1 MAENTETSETETAES
16 YVSDQ
21 LAVKTWSVIARDLHE
36 GASLI
41 VLHKAWDS
49 NHEEFIIFPS
59 YSGQDPEAIRPD
71 VWMSWRHELKPPMA
85 GHTRIR
91 DFAEVVA
98 AIPLQSAS
106 VIGRIEHEQALTR
119 VEAVRRYES
128 GDPGL
133 VALVLRVY
141 HLARTYKFNDVADV
155 TDREGGG
162 QFVPL
167 PWGCRAHR
175 ADAGGGRRRLR
186 AASSGDQV
194 RARDRARGLTR
205 SR

>member
-1 MAENTETSETETAES
+1 MEENTETSETVES

-36 GASLI
+36 GSSLI
-41 VLHKAWDS
+41 ILHKAWDS
-49 NHEEFIIFPS
+49 NNKEFIIFPS

-98 AIPLQSAS
+98 AIPLKSAG
-106 VIGRIEHEQALTR
+106 VIGRIEYEQALTR
-119 VEAVRRYES
+119 VEAARRYES
-128 GDPGL
+128 GEPGL
-133 VALVLRVY
+133 IALVLRAY
-141 HLARTYKFNDVADV
+141 HLRRTYKFNDIANK
-155 TDREGGG
+155 EGDG

-167 PWGCRAHR
+167 PWDVELTELTPAV
-175 ADAGGGRRRLR
+175 DDDDFERRLQ
-186 AASSGDQV
+186 AITSALGS
-194 RARDRARGLTR
+194 
-205 SR
+205 

>member
-1 MAENTETSETETAES
+1 MVENTETSETTES

-49 NHEEFIIFPS
+49 NHKEFIIFPS
-59 YSGQDPEAIRPD
+59 YVGQGPDAIRPD

-98 AIPLQSAS
+98 AIPLPSAS
-106 VIGRIEHEQALTR
+106 VIGRIEREQALTR
-119 VEAVRRYES
+119 AEATRRYQS

-133 VALVLRVY
+133 VALVLRAY
-141 HLARTYKFNDVADV
+141 HLRRTYKFNDVANK
-155 TDREGGG
+155 ESGG
-162 QFVPL
+162 QFVTL
-167 PWGCRAHR
+167 PWDVELTELTPAV
-175 ADAGGGRRRLR
+175 DDDDFERRLQ
-186 AASSGDQV
+186 AIKSALGS
-194 RARDRARGLTR
+194 
-205 SR
+205 

>member
-1 MAENTETSETETAES
+1 MAENTETAETTES

-49 NHEEFIIFPS
+49 NHKEFIIFPS
-59 YSGQDPEAIRPD
+59 YSGQNPDAIRPD

-85 GHTRIR
+85 RHTRIR
-91 DFAEVVA
+91 DFAEVVT
-98 AIPLQSAS
+98 AIPLKSVD
-106 VIGRIEHEQALTR
+106 VIGRIESEQALTR
-119 VEAVRRYES
+119 VEAARRYES

-141 HLARTYKFNDVADV
+141 HLRRTYKFNDVAD
-155 TDREGGG
+155 REGDG
-162 QFVPL
+162 QFARL
-167 PWGCRAHR
+167 PWDVELTELTPAV
-175 ADAGGGRRRLR
+175 DDDDFERRLQ
-186 AASSGDQV
+186 AIKFALGN
-194 RARDRARGLTR
+194 
-205 SR
+205 

>member
-1 MAENTETSETETAES
+1 MAENTETSETTES

-21 LAVKTWSVIARDLHE
+21 LAVKTWSVVARDLHE

-49 NHEEFIIFPS
+49 KHKEFIIFPS
-59 YSGQDPEAIRPD
+59 FSGQDPDAIRPD

-98 AIPLQSAS
+98 AIPLQPAG

-119 VEAVRRYES
+119 VEATRRYES
-128 GDPGL
+128 GEPGL

-141 HLARTYKFNDVADV
+141 HLARTYRFKDVADV
-155 TDREGGG
+155 TDREGDD

-167 PWGCRAHR
+167 PWDVDLTELVPAVE
-175 ADAGGGRRRLR
+175 DDDFERRLQ
-186 AASSGDQV
+186 AIKSALGS
-194 RARDRARGLTR
+194 
-205 SR
+205 

>member
-1 MAENTETSETETAES
+1 MAENTETSETTES

-49 NHEEFIIFPS
+49 RHKEFIIFPS
-59 YSGQDPEAIRPD
+59 YSGQDLDAIRPD

-91 DFAEVVA
+91 DFAEVAA
-98 AIPLQSAS
+98 AIPVKSAG
-106 VIGRIEHEQALTR
+106 VIGGIEREQALTR
-119 VEAVRRYES
+119 VEAARRHQS

-141 HLARTYKFNDVADV
+141 HLRRTYKFNDVADIADSA
-155 TDREGGG
+155 DREADG

-167 PWGCRAHR
+167 PWDVELTELTPAV
-175 ADAGGGRRRLR
+175 DDDDFERRLQ
-186 AASSGDQV
+186 AIKSVLG
-194 RARDRARGLTR
+194 G
-205 SR
+205 

>member
-1 MAENTETSETETAES
+1 MAENTETSETMES

-49 NHEEFIIFPS
+49 THKEFIIFPS
-59 YSGQDPEAIRPD
+59 YSGQDLDAIRPD

-85 GHTRIR
+85 GHTRIQ

-98 AIPLQSAS
+98 AIPLKSAG
-106 VIGRIEHEQALTR
+106 VIGGIEREQALTR
-119 VEAVRRYES
+119 VEAARRYQS

-141 HLARTYKFNDVADV
+141 HLAQTYKFKDVADV
-155 TDREGGG
+155 TDREGDDR
-162 QFVPL
+162 FVPL
-167 PWGCRAHR
+167 PWDVELTELTPAV
-175 ADAGGGRRRLR
+175 DDDDFERRLR
-186 AASSGDQV
+186 VIESVLEG
-194 RARDRARGLTR
+194 
-205 SR
+205 

>member
-1 MAENTETSETETAES
+1 MAENTETTETTES
-16 YVSDQ
+16 YVSNQ

-36 GASLI
+36 GASVI

-49 NHEEFIIFPS
+49 NHKEFIIFPS
-59 YSGQDPEAIRPD
+59 YAGQDPDAIRPD

-91 DFAEVVA
+91 DFTEVVA

-106 VIGRIEHEQALTR
+106 VIGRIEREQALTR
-119 VEAVRRYES
+119 AEATRRYQS

-141 HLARTYKFNDVADV
+141 HLRRTYKFDDVANK
-155 TDREGGG
+155 EGGG
-162 QFVPL
+162 QSVPL
-167 PWGCRAHR
+167 PWDVDLTELTPAV
-175 ADAGGGRRRLR
+175 DDDDFERRLQALK
-186 AASSGDQV
+186 AALG
-194 RARDRARGLTR
+194 G
-205 SR
+205 